1 MKSWENFLKNF
12 QNVLFNIIKQVKD
25 IIVEELYKFVMSQLK
40 PLLELM
46 ISKIALETVMYYKEL
61 IEQLLLDCIPTF
73 SIPKINGSN
82 MVIDNVNYA
91 DITTEAEPTDYDNDT
106 KC

>member
-1 MKSWENFLKNF
+1 MKNF

-25 IIVEELYKFVMSQLK
+25 IIVEELFKFVMAQLK

-46 ISKIALETVMYYKEL
+46 IAKIALETVMYYKEL

-91 DITTEAEPTDYDNDT
+91 DITTEAEPTDYDNHT